1 MQVSKSGWWLGQSSR
16 WSQELEDGNGM
27 TCCVRDRKQWPPAE
41 HDTGYK
47 NRRPEVLLSW
57 SSEALQGMLI
67 MKAPKINKGDAKGNK
82 SLFSAILLCKLQ
94 RQNAKLQHVTS
105 VFNQSTWHKYASWNK
120 IKGYTLSGV
129 LQNVSSFTL
138 CSISVWG
145 WGAWFC
151 VFLSAVTE
159 SPFTFFFGA
168 CSKLLN
174 YKQLKKSNTKFESH
188 FCFAVVGPHSAQG
201 CQVASER
208 RQPCQSRPTLNS
220 SIR

>member
-1 MQVSKSGWWLGQSSR
+1 MISYSLICIIS
-16 WSQELEDGNGM
+16 NM
-27 TCCVRDRKQWPPAE
+27 
-41 HDTGYK
+41 
-47 NRRPEVLLSW
+47 RRNENIFIVKRS
-57 SSEALQGMLI
+57 
-67 MKAPKINKGDAKGNK
+67 
-82 SLFSAILLCKLQ
+82 SAILFCKLQ